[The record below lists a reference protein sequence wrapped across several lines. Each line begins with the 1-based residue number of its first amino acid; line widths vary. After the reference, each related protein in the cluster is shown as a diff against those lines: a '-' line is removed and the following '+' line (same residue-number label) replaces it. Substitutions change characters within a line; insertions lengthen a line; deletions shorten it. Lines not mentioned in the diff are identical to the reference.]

1 MEERPEE
8 ISGEEIVPM
17 DGVAPRVGGDN
28 VQFGPGLAL
37 RVSAERDLSMTHSI
51 AGAVTA
57 GKGIEMAHS
66 NARVAVAG
74 SDINLIAGGAT
85 IVVVGN
91 QMSLDTGNAG
101 IVKAGR
107 DIDLTYSQALV
118 LAGNQVTVQKS
129 KIGLVLS
136 RQTNLG
142 EGSRVL
148 LNTPQVV
155 ALGATF
161 GVVFAF
167 VRWLLKR

>member
-1 MEERPEE
+1 MEEQPEE

-17 DGVAPRVGGDN
+17 DGVAPLVGGDN

-37 RVSAERDLSMTHSI
+37 LVSAERDLTMTHSA
-51 AGAVTA
+51 AGVVTA
-57 GKGIEMAHS
+57 GQGIEMTQS
-66 NARVAVAG
+66 SARVAVAG
-74 SDINLIAGGAT
+74 SDINIITGSAN

-101 IVKAGR
+101 VVKAGG

-148 LNTPQVV
+148 LNTPQVL
-155 ALGATF
+155 ALGVSF
-161 GVVFAF
+161 GAAYAV